1 MPKGRQHFEFIDGIW
16 VTDTRCVIPVA
27 AMLRHSLIHIAAA
40 RQASEGQQTKMEL
53 MYRYLT
59 GPHFRHRVA
68 AVVERF
74 IEMQSDLERER
85 RAAMKQFAKRDH
97 QIRGVIDS
105 MAGMVGDLQGIAGKA
120 VEEIEALT
128 MPLLENRSVEN
139 DDDNPI
145 AA

>member
-1 MPKGRQHFEFIDGIW
+1 M
-16 VTDTRCVIPVA
+16 TDTRCVIPVA

-40 RQASEGQQTKMEL
+40 RQASERQQTKMEL

-85 RAAMKQFAKRDH
+85 RAAMKQFAERDH

-105 MAGMVGDLQGIAGKA
+105 VAGMVGDLQGIAGKA

>member
-1 MPKGRQHFEFIDGIW
+1 
-16 VTDTRCVIPVA
+16 
-27 AMLRHSLIHIAAA
+27 
-40 RQASEGQQTKMEL
+40 
-53 MYRYLT
+53 
-59 GPHFRHRVA
+59 
-68 AVVERF
+68 
-74 IEMQSDLERER
+74 MQSDLERER